1 MATTA
6 TSIRDQLEAD
16 VNAGVRKPGERLPPV
31 RALAIELSVSPNTV
45 AAAYKQL
52 RDRGVV
58 IGRGRQGTIVA
69 PLSRPTFSQL
79 TSVPDGS
86 IDALRG
92 SPDVALLPELG
103 PAFAAATAGDDVGYG
118 DQLVDD
124 AFAAAAREMFER
136 DGIDARNL
144 TATSGAMDAIE
155 KILSANDLRPGDR
168 VGVEDPG
175 HVPVHQLVRA
185 AGLQLVPLAIDAE
198 GIRPD
203 ALREAMT
210 QKLAALIV
218 TPRAHN
224 PTGAALT
231 PERATELSEILAAQP
246 DLLLIQDDHAGAISG
261 VDWVPLIPPGPRYAF
276 IRSLGK
282 SLGPDLRLS
291 VTVGD
296 ITTIDRVALAVSNGP
311 GWVSH
316 VLQRAAAYLLT
327 DPATKKLVANAERS
341 YAERRTR
348 LIDALASHGIAAS
361 GSSGINVWIPTSDE
375 QATVEAARAAGFAIR
390 AADPYRVESEPA
402 VRVTIANLSDDQI
415 DSLAAAL
422 GAATTTSHSSPA
434 M

>member
-16 VNAGVRKPGERLPPV
+16 VNAGVRSPGERLPPV
-31 RALAIELSVSPNTV
+31 RTLAAELSVSPNTV

-58 IGRGRQGTIVA
+58 IGRGRQGTIIA

-79 TSVPDGS
+79 TSVPDGA

-92 SPDVALLPELG
+92 SPNVALLPKLG
-103 PAFAAATAGDDVGYG
+103 PAFAAATAGHDVGYG

-136 DGIDARNL
+136 DGVDARNL

-203 ALREAMT
+203 ALRDAMG
-210 QKLAALIV
+210 QNLAALIV

-231 PERATELSEILAAQP
+231 GSRAAELSEILAEQP
-246 DLLLIQDDHAGAISG
+246 DMLLIQDDHAGAISG
-261 VDWVPLIPPGPRYAF
+261 AEWIPLKPPGDRFAF

-282 SLGPDLRLS
+282 SLGPDLRMS

-296 ITTIDRVALAVSNGP
+296 ATTIDRVALAISNGP

-327 DPATKKLVANAERS
+327 DGKTTRLVAQAERS
-341 YAERRTR
+341 YADRRNR
-348 LIDALASHGIAAS
+348 LIDALAQHGIAAS
-361 GSSGINVWIPTSDE
+361 GASGINVWIPTSDE

-390 AADPYRVESEPA
+390 AADPYRVDSGPA
-402 VRVTIANLSDDQI
+402 VRVTIANLTNDQI
-415 DSLAAAL
+415 DLLAAAL
-422 GAATTTSHSSPA
+422 AMATATNHYSPA